1 MNMPVLLTNLIMVPL
16 IIHLIEEIYIMLFL
30 MIFSLLQK
38 SYLYVGYL
46 TEQQLQWLEQ
56 DFETSHS
63 RIYSSS
69 CHAYSYIFKR
79 STSER
84 MGKKE
89 STMKV
94 MNNRSH
100 LYELLKPYN
109 THIMSGH
116 EHYNENYVLADN
128 LYEHVHAPLSTLFWQ
143 APGLVTE
150 LQADMPFTSLTE
162 VKSIGITNV

>member
-1 MNMPVLLTNLIMVPL
+1 MKQVTPGSTVVVAMHIPT
-16 IIHLIEEIYIMLFL
+16 Y
-30 MIFSLLQK
+30 
-38 SYLYVGYL
+38 
-46 TEQQLQWLEQ
+46 
-56 DFETSHS
+56 S
-63 RIYSSS
+63 RE
-69 CHAYSYIFKR
+69 ARRK
-79 STSER
+79 EW
-84 MGKKE
+84 GKE

-128 LYEHVHAPLSTLFWQ
+128 LYEHVHAPLSTLFGKL
-143 APGLVTE
+143 PGLVTE